1 MKPTLAETV
10 GHVTLLALYHTFLC
24 NGVNLMLGMLSAL
37 VINIVSHSA
46 LSHSTL
52 STSDIL

>member
-1 MKPTLAETV
+1 
-10 GHVTLLALYHTFLC
+10 LALYHTFLC